1 MGEYHDS
8 NETQFTGE
16 DIEWRSAE
24 AEGEYHDV
32 NGVRFTDEDI
42 ERWAAEAEGEKGC
55 TGKHLGRSVPGR
67 PTSVCAPTR
76 KFTLRLDAVRRAK
89 LNEVARE
96 RRITASQ
103 LMRDLIDSL

>member
-1 MGEYHDS
+1 MSEYHDT
-8 NETQFTGE
+8 NETQFTDE
-16 DIEWRSAE
+16 NIEWRAAE
-24 AEGEYHDV
+24 VEGEYYDV

-42 ERWAAEAEGEKGC
+42 ERWAAEAESEKGY
-55 TGKHLGRSVPGR
+55 TGKHLGPSVPGR

-76 KFTLRLDAVRRAK
+76 KFTLRLDAERRAK
-89 LNEVARE
+89 LDEVARE

>member
-1 MGEYHDS
+1 M
-8 NETQFTGE
+8 
-16 DIEWRSAE
+16 
-24 AEGEYHDV
+24 GEYHDV

-42 ERWAAEAEGEKGC
+42 ERWATESEKGY

-67 PTSVCAPTR
+67 PISAGER
-76 KFTLRLDAVRRAK
+76 ARSFTLRLDAERRAR
-89 LNEVARE
+89 LDEVARE